1 MQFYIEFLNKSKGFN
16 KDKKHFLTYEAAKKW
31 AANNF
36 VTRDNGGCG
45 WNN

>member
-36 VTRDNGGCG
+36 DKFDPDMIKSI
-45 WNN
+45 